1 MDRYLGHSY
10 PLAFSYSDRQPKLDR
25 NREPDP
31 DPDRFPGRH
40 RQSDT
45 IGDSRSVSVI
55 QPVNDADSDTQC

>member
-31 DPDRFPGRH
+31 DRH

-45 IGDSRSVSVI
+45 VGDSRSVSVI